1 MMTSDRLADHL
12 FGGPQVP
19 FWNFNITNLF
29 AGVEVEYF
37 IGNQTGP
44 TFQLAS
50 KSQYM
55 NVVNR
60 LVAKS
65 SYKNWNLRDQP
76 GRISKDTESGFII
89 IKPDYAWHIL
99 EIAFPP
105 RKTTESLRPLISEV
119 LGDLDLAL
127 HSEGLQR
134 LDISC
139 LPQAPKAMD
148 LVELDR
154 ISLHEK
160 CVKQKVQGRP
170 TIDPHFP
177 AYIAATHVHLN
188 ASSKDSLRF
197 LPNLYEFEPLTM
209 KMYSRARRF
218 EGQDYENVRTEFYSE
233 TLGHDYLLQ
242 TTPKKIP
249 ASIEDL
255 RDAMNG
261 SAHLFPNDRF
271 YPVRDMSYIRPT
283 KIGTLEFRSACSF
296 ADPEMIL
303 EIALWRKAQLIAGT
317 SELSAKAVTVE
328 KPNHLADD
336 TLTSRILTALNW
348 LRESGEP
355 LGLLSTIEGRISS

>member
-1 MMTSDRLADHL
+1 MMTSERLAAHL

-19 FWNFNITNLF
+19 FWEFNIANLS
-29 AGVEVEYF
+29 AGVEVEFF
-37 IGNQTGP
+37 IVHQTGS

-55 NVVNR
+55 TVINR
-60 LVAKS
+60 LVVDS
-65 SYKNWNLRDQP
+65 GYKNWNLRDQP
-76 GRISKDTESGFII
+76 GRISKDTDFGFII

-105 RKTTESLRPLISEV
+105 RKTTESLRTLISEV
-119 LGDLDLAL
+119 LRGLDLAL
-127 HSEGLQR
+127 QSEGLRR

-139 LPQAPKAMD
+139 LPHAPDTMD

-154 ISLHEK
+154 ISLHAK
-160 CVKQKVQGRP
+160 CVKQKIVGRP

-188 ASSKDSLRF
+188 ASSIDSLRF
-197 LPNLYEFEPLTM
+197 LPDLYEFEPIAM

-218 EGQDYENVRTEFYSE
+218 ENQDYENVRTEFYAE

-249 ASIEDL
+249 ESIEDL

-261 SAHLFPNDRF
+261 SAKLFPNDIF

-283 KIGTLEFRSACSF
+283 KIGTLEFRSACSY

-303 EIALWRKAQLIAGT
+303 EIALWRKAQLIAAT
-317 SELSAKAVTVE
+317 SELSTKKSVI
-328 KPNHLADD
+328 
-336 TLTSRILTALNW
+336 SRISNALSR

-355 LGLLSTIEGRISS
+355 LNLLSTIEGRLSR